1 MYIESEKFFGL
12 IDGFTGFFIMIDT
25 ASVVIL
31 QDEMII
37 SDCSGVFAKFIADE
51 VIIVDEPANN
61 RKIENKRKNGDN
73 ENGLVKA

>member
-1 MYIESEKFFGL
+1 
-12 IDGFTGFFIMIDT
+12 MIDT

-37 SDCSGVFAKFIADE
+37 SDCSGVFAKFIANE